1 MPASAVTEAGDVPDE
16 HLAGPELVA
25 VRAARQR
32 LRHPRARRGVDQ
44 IPDATHPRHG
54 AIVGVDDELGQSV
67 LCVPFL
73 VPSLKRRLQL
83 AEAEGRERH
92 AHRKTTHQ

>member
-1 MPASAVTEAGDVPDE
+1 MPDE
-16 HLAGPELVA
+16 HASGPELVT
-25 VRAARQR
+25 VRAAVRR
-32 LRHPRARRGVDQ
+32 LRDPPASGRLNQIADARHVW
-44 IPDATHPRHG
+44 HG
-54 AIVGVDDELGQSV
+54 AIVGVDDELLSV